1 MVACVAYYDMWGK
14 RVKLSG
20 TLESEVGY
28 TGHHHHAKS
37 GLVLTWFRV
46 YDPELGRWLSP
57 DPLGVSGGLNLYAYV
72 GNDPIN
78 LIDPTGEFAFIPV
91 VLVVWGGIELGLAIY
106 DAYDTVKTI
115 TDPSKTTGQKITAG
129 GLFAAGAVAPGG
141 GYSKIDDAVECVQ
154 KCKNAAKGL
163 ADLPGKGKP
172 GWTKLKGDQGWKDA
186 DGNMW
191 NKDKLHKDHW
201 DVSDKKGNK
210 IREVD
215 YDGNQIW
222 PGGPKN
228 KNK

>member
-1 MVACVAYYDMWGK
+1 
-14 RVKLSG
+14 LS
-20 TLESEVGY
+20 
-28 TGHHHHAKS
+28 A
-37 GLVLTWFRV
+37 
-46 YDPELGRWLSP
+46 
-57 DPLGVSGGLNLYAYV
+57 DPLGEAGGINLYGYV
-72 GNDPIN
+72 GGNPIN

-115 TDPSKTTGQKITAG
+115 ADPSKTTGQKVAAG
-129 GLFAAGAVAPGG
+129 VLFAAGALAPGG